1 MNRLYYA
8 LIHPSRIA
16 LFIKDKLYVS
26 IIYLIAFIILS
37 VSPLIIKHS
46 NSRYYF
52 TNSEINYLVNQ
63 IPNESNG
70 VFSSNTFSIDTPFSV
85 TDEDDVIYNFDTTNT
100 LKISSSNI
108 VFVFSSTSIIVYQ
121 NGTRIMNTSYSNIKI
136 DDFSFDLVS
145 TDSTHY
151 YSFKNLFET
160 IYNSY
165 FKANNISFT
174 SEVIEEAIFT
184 YLIILIL
191 LYIVTGLKNPYLRR
205 SERFNLI
212 VYSMTYS
219 FICIFLSNYF
229 SIEFFKYLGA
239 FISTYCL
246 VKALSSIKII
256 KIPKGE

>member
-16 LFIKDKLYVS
+16 LYFRDKLYIS
-26 IIYLIAFIILS
+26 IIYLTFFIVLS

-63 IPNESNG
+63 VLSSSNG
-70 VFSSNTFSIDTPFSV
+70 VFNDNTFSIDTPFSI
-85 TDEDDVIYNFDTTNT
+85 TDLDNVQYNFDTTNT
-100 LKISSSNI
+100 LSTSSKDI
-108 VFVFSSTSIIVYQ
+108 VFVFSSSSIIVYQ
-121 NGTRIMNTSYSNIKI
+121 YGNRIMNTSYSKVNINN
-136 DDFSFDLVS
+136 FSLDLVS
-145 TDSTHY
+145 SNSCDY

-165 FKANNISFT
+165 FKTNDISYT

-184 YLIILIL
+184 YLIIIIL
-191 LYIVTGLKNPYLRR
+191 LYFITFLKNPYLKR
-205 SERFNLI
+205 SERFNLV
-212 VYSMTYS
+212 VYSMTYA

-229 SIEFFKYLGA
+229 SIEFFKYIGA
-239 FISTYCL
+239 FISTFCL

-256 KIPKGE
+256 KLPKGE